1 MNKGFLRALALA
13 AALCQTAALHAA
25 ELAGVR
31 LPDSV
36 DSAGQHLVLNGA
48 GLRTR
53 LFFKVY
59 VAALYV
65 PARTASAADVIGSN
79 APRRVNLHMLRDVNA
94 DTLAKALREGITRNH
109 ATAEVVALGP
119 RLDQLE
125 AVMRGIGASR
135 TGDVIGLDFS
145 ASGVEVSYNG
155 QARGSVADSTL
166 ARALLRVWLGEQP
179 VEPALKKALLGG

>member
-1 MNKGFLRALALA
+1 MSRKLLRALAFTA
-13 AALCQTAALHAA
+13 VLCQSAALHAV
-25 ELAGVR
+25 EVAGVR
-31 LPDSV
+31 LPDSL
-36 DSAGQHLVLNGA
+36 DRAGQSLVLNGA

-65 PARTASAADVIGSN
+65 PARTTSAADVIGSN
-79 APRRVNLHMLRDVNA
+79 APRRVNLHMLREVDA
-94 DTLAKALREGITRNH
+94 DTLSKALRDGIASNH
-109 ATAEVVALGP
+109 ATAEVAALGP

-135 TGDVIGLDFS
+135 AGDVISLDFS
-145 ASGVEVSYNG
+145 TAGVEVAYNG
-155 QARGSVADSTL
+155 QPRGGVADSTL

-179 VEPALKKALLGG
+179 VEPKLKKALLGG